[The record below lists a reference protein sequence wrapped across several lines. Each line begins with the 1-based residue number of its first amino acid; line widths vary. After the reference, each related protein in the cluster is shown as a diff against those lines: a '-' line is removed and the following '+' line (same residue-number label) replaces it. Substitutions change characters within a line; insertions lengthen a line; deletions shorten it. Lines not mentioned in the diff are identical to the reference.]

1 MHVTDVSHRNVSDPV
16 ASIPPL
22 EHAPVVF
29 DHTATFGIRD
39 LNEFSHDRRIGA
51 AGEAYVS
58 FSKLS
63 RFLNHSHSD
72 PTKTGL

>member
-58 FSKLS
+58 SSQTFH
-63 RFLNHSHSD
+63 FLNHSHSEL
-72 PTKTGL
+72 TQTGL